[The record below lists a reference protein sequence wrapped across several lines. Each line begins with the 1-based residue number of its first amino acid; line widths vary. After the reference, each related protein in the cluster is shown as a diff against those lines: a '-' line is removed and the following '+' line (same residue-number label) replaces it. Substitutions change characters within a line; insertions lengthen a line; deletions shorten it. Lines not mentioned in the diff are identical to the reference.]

1 MLLQFIN
8 TKSAEIELQECYRNE
23 IIDFLR
29 DYVFPHEKLYARCFF
44 IDRRAFDAWS
54 NTPHEGTNTG
64 SKYCEDNVTPTMS
77 QAESTKRLID
87 QDVARVKAKR
97 RQVLDSYHKTKLYS
111 SSSTVQV
118 LEKPAEDDLQ
128 RTQGMAENYASIRTS
143 PLSWLVYHNAPRT
156 TTRDSPQPDFDRV
169 RRVWIDE
176 ETGCMYC
183 SCATVPCLEFQTNT
197 WHMLPLTTAPEHFRD
212 SPITTLTCV
221 TTRDTAYSSH
231 YSTIPT

>member
-118 LEKPAEDDLQ
+118 LQKPAEDDRS
-128 RTQGMAENYASIRTS
+128 RTLIAFAECGSMRKQGACTAA
-143 PLSWLVYHNAPRT
+143 V
-156 TTRDSPQPDFDRV
+156 
-169 RRVWIDE
+169 
-176 ETGCMYC
+176 
-183 SCATVPCLEFQTNT
+183 ATVPCLEFQTNT